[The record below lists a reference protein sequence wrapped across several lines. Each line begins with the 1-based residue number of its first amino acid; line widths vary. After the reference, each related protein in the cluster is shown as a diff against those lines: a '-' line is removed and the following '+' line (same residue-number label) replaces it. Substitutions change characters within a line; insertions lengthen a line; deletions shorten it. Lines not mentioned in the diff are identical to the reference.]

1 MPPHPASGYHRA
13 PEPSSEWDRG
23 SFYSKWTFSV
33 VNPLISVGITR
44 QLNFEDL
51 LQLPSHDHSSPL
63 IYRLQLSYSHYS
75 HSICGIP
82 RLLIALCSTVWWQFL
97 LVGFYY
103 LLEGVLRIF
112 STILLGLFLQ
122 SLQNMD
128 QSIDQSFVLALILGL
143 ANLLQNFIHHVSFFY
158 SMKMGNNMKIA
169 TIGFIYHRLFQI
181 KGNLLQTS
189 GISSGQLVNLISN
202 DVQRF
207 EEWSVVSVHS
217 SSLSL
222 PLSPST
228 FLHSLSSSFSLPSS
242 VIISGKPWWK
252 LVLSLLLSPSS

>member
-1 MPPHPASGYHRA
+1 
-13 PEPSSEWDRG
+13 
-23 SFYSKWTFSV
+23 

-63 IYRLQLSYSHYS
+63 ISQLKSAYFHYS

-82 RLLIALCSTVWWQFL
+82 RLLLALCSTVWVQFL

-103 LLEGVLRIF
+103 LLEGLLRIF

-122 SLQNMD
+122 SLQNTD
-128 QSIDQSFVLALILGL
+128 QSIDQSFVLALLLSL

-169 TIGFIYHRLFQI
+169 TIGFIYDCLFEI
-181 KGNLLQTS
+181 RGNLLQSS
-189 GISSGQLVNLISN
+189 GISTGQLVNLISN

-207 EEWSVVSVHS
+207 EEWSVVC
-217 SSLSL
+217 
-222 PLSPST
+222 PL
-228 FLHSLSSSFSLPSS
+228 SSFSLPITDSLLPIHSS
-242 VIISGKPWWK
+242 VSIFGK
-252 LVLSLLLSPSS
+252 LL